1 MFGSRVRIFQ
11 GTFFCNF
18 RKTKKHDLQNMTTPR
33 APRCIEP
40 RSQPETFFS
49 SVFGLDLC
57 EFWIPFCCQFRFRFR
72 WELDSDL
79 ANIWVANCLKIFHK
93 ILQNFVG
100 NLLNVAS
107 TWQRHLSRVLYDRM
121 TLVLTQYAKHFW
133 PNAEEILQTISVE
146 NPIQKSA
153 KSESKPHENPN
164 QLLGQN
170 GIKNRWKPNPKSS
183 EIWI

>member
-1 MFGSRVRIFQ
+1 MESRAAPIFFQREVLLTLNYCHVWVAGSNLPRS
-11 GTFFCNF
+11 FFCTF
-18 RKTKKHDLQNMTTPR
+18 RKTKKHDLQNMTTLR

-40 RSQPETFFS
+40 RNQPETFFS

-79 ANIWVANCLKIFHK
+79 ANIWIANCLKIFHK

-121 TLVLTQYAKHFW
+121 TRVLSQCAKRF
-133 PNAEEILQTISVE
+133 
-146 NPIQKSA
+146 
-153 KSESKPHENPN
+153 
-164 QLLGQN
+164 
-170 GIKNRWKPNPKSS
+170 
-183 EIWI
+183 

>member
-1 MFGSRVRIFQ
+1 MESRAAPIFFSKRGPVDSKLFNVPTPGEPLLTLNYCHVWVAGSNLPRN
-11 GTFFCNF
+11 FFCTF

-40 RSQPETFFS
+40 RSPPETFFS

-79 ANIWVANCLKIFHK
+79 ANIWIANCLKIFHK

-107 TWQRHLSRVLYDRM
+107 TW
-121 TLVLTQYAKHFW
+121 
-133 PNAEEILQTISVE
+133 
-146 NPIQKSA
+146 
-153 KSESKPHENPN
+153 
-164 QLLGQN
+164 
-170 GIKNRWKPNPKSS
+170 
-183 EIWI
+183 